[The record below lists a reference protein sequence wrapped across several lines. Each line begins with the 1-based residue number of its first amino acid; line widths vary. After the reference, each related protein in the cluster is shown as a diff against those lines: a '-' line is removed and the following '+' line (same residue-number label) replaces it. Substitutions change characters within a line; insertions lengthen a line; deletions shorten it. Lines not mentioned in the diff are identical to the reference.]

1 MLHRIVICIITALL
15 LSVYFQ
21 NCKAMVAIVASLF
34 MYIAFI
40 LISAVGTI
48 LAIY

>member
-21 NCKAMVAIVASLF
+21 NC
-34 MYIAFI
+34 
-40 LISAVGTI
+40 
-48 LAIY
+48 